1 MPASSRPIMALLDL
15 LGRRWALRILWELRG
30 APLRSR
36 ALRTACGDL
45 SPTVLQRR
53 LDELRDADLV
63 ELVEEGYRLTALG
76 AELLAAFA
84 PLYDFADRWGRIR
97 SGGTEP

>member
-1 MPASSRPIMALLDL
+1 MVLLDL
-15 LGRRWALRILWELRG
+15 LGRRWALRVLWELRAG
-30 APLRSR
+30 PLRSR

-53 LDELRDADLV
+53 LDELRAAGLV
-63 ELVEEGYRLTALG
+63 ELADDGYALTPRG

-84 PLYDFADRWGRIR
+84 PLYDFAERWGADR
-97 SGGTEP
+97 SAPAPP